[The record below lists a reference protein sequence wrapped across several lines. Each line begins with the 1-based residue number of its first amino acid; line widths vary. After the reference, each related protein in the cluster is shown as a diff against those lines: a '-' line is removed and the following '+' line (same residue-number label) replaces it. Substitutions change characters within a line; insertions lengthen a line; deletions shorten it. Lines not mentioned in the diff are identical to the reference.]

1 MCDCGVAGAA
11 EWRGPTGHGRGGGH
25 FEYRHATQWGRA
37 QCGSGVADGWQA
49 DGIGVNRWLMGGLG
63 RNDSLGCNGLGRN
76 GLGQDGFG
84 HGELRHNGLGN
95 DGVGVEQGVWRRL
108 MKAALSMREALA
120 NESDDGQ

>member
-1 MCDCGVAGAA
+1 MAEAVAILS
-11 EWRGPTGHGRGGGH
+11 TG
-25 FEYRHATQWGRA
+25 TLPSVGRA

-95 DGVGVEQGVWRRL
+95 DGVGIEQGVWRRP